1 MLIEMNSIIPAPPL
15 GNNAP
20 AVLGP
25 DLIRAADLAKQE
37 KANATRRAYCADFE
51 IFGAWCEARGI
62 SALPATAEAVAAFLA
77 CEVENGIRPSTIGRR
92 VAAIRY
98 AHKLAGYDVPTDDE
112 RVKATVRGIRRSLG
126 TAPQKKT
133 PATAER
139 IIAMGLNTGDD
150 LKGVRDRALLLIGF
164 AGAFR
169 RSELVALD
177 CEDVEECE
185 TGLKISIRHSKTDQE
200 GAGATIAIVRGS
212 VACPVAA
219 LHAWRDA
226 AGIATGAMFRSIRK
240 GGKVGYR
247 LSAQSVADI
256 VKVHAQRIGLDPTL
270 FAGHSLRAGFLTSAA
285 KRGASI
291 FKMMDV
297 SRHRSVDT
305 LRGYVRDAEL
315 FQNHAGEGLL

>member
-1 MLIEMNSIIPAPPL
+1 MIFQPTATALVPVTTAALPASL
-15 GNNAP
+15 A
-20 AVLGP
+20 P
-25 DLIRAADLAKQE
+25 DLERAADLARQE
-37 KANATRRAYCADFE
+37 KAQATRRAYGSDFA
-51 IFGAWCEARGI
+51 IFQAWCSDRGV
-62 SALPATAEAVAAFLA
+62 SALPAAAESVAGFLA
-77 CEVENGIRPSTIGRR
+77 REVEKGIRPSTIGRR

-98 AHKLAGYDVPTDDE
+98 AHKLAGHAIPTDDE

-126 TAPQKKT
+126 TAPRKKA

-139 IIAMGLNTGDD
+139 IIAMALGTGEG
-150 LKGVRDRALLLIGF
+150 LKGIRDRALLLLGF

-177 CEDVEECE
+177 CEDLGECE
-185 TGLKISIRHSKTDQE
+185 TGLRIVIRHSKTDQE
-200 GAGATIAIVRGS
+200 GAGVTIAVVRGS
-212 VACPVAA
+212 IACPVAA
-219 LHAWRDA
+219 LKAWRDG
-226 AGIATGAMFRSIRK
+226 AGITSGPLFRSVRK
-240 GGKVGYR
+240 GGRIGER
-247 LSAQSVADI
+247 LTAQSVADI
-256 VKVHAQRIGLDPTL
+256 VKVRAEAVGLEPAQ

-315 FQNHAGEGLL
+315 FQDHAGAGLL